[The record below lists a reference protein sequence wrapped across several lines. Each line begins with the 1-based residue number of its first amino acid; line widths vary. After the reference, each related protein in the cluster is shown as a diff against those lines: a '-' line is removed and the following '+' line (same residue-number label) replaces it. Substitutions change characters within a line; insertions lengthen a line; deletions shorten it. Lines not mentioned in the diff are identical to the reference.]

1 MRSEITDDEDFEGSG
16 DWNTEGSG
24 YEGSGEI
31 IENYSTDTTSDK
43 DSEFLPN
50 LGDIDPVT
58 WVIDRELMSIF

>member
-24 YEGSGEI
+24 YEGSGREF
-31 IENYSTDTTSDK
+31 ENYPTENTSDK
-43 DSEFLPN
+43 ESEFLPG

-58 WVIDRELMSIF
+58 WVIDSF